1 MTEVVISTSIVTAT
15 LVTLAIWLART
26 WLIERLKADI
36 KLDNDSKLEE
46 VRSELQKANNN
57 LSHISAAGDKAYSQV
72 QASLLPTKI
81 QAIEVIWSS
90 VLAWDEMAAASM
102 FVSVLDL
109 DWVRK
114 YGSDPST
121 KKTFEDLL
129 KAPSH
134 LDFLRQRKDVEKM
147 RPFVSE
153 RGWALYSA
161 YHSFYIS
168 RITKASI
175 LTIPLISHVEIFER
189 ANERNLIEKSAP
201 KHILDLYDSNLLD
214 GTNEYL
220 RYLKEVI
227 ITELKLEMSGER
239 DSNKAANN
247 AAEIL
252 KAANDLAGSVSQK
265 PENPGGKPFHT
276 PETHNNAL
284 QADV

>member
-1 MTEVVISTSIVTAT
+1 MYEVVISTSIATAT
-15 LVTLAIWLART
+15 LVTLAIWLFRT
-26 WLIERLKADI
+26 WFIERLKADI

-46 VRSELQKANNN
+46 VRSELKKANNN
-57 LSHISAAGDKAYSQV
+57 LTHISGAGDKAYSQV

-81 QAIEVIWSS
+81 KAVEIIWNS
-90 VLAWDEMAAASM
+90 VLAWDEMATASM

-121 KKTFEDLL
+121 KKTFEDVL
-129 KAPSH
+129 KAPNH
-134 LDFLRQRKDVEKM
+134 LEFLRQRKDVENM

-153 RGWALYSA
+153 RAWALYSA

-168 RITKASI
+168 RITKASV

-201 KHILDLYDSNLLD
+201 QYILDLYDSNFLD

-220 RYLKEVI
+220 RYLKEEI

-239 DSNKAANN
+239 DSNRAAIN

-252 KAANDLAGSVSQK
+252 KAANELAVSVSQR
-265 PENPGGKPFHT
+265 PQEPGGQPLRT
-276 PETHNNAL
+276 SESHNNPL